1 MLIELSVDKIAQ
13 SISNLNI
20 IFPQSTDNED
30 AKLPDHEAAH
40 CLLSLSQRSPSEE
53 MHISPKSLIS
63 ATTITYPYNHSDLT
77 NATVPKLQSNLSE
90 FNVEA
95 FNRTDSIIS
104 RMGVNLPNDF
114 STAVSSKAFKD
125 SKTKRLN
132 MNTDVID
139 LSKPRSGVS
148 TTENRESDCR
158 TTTPVSYAGAA
169 ELLKS
174 LMTLSDKVPAISP
187 PAFDLNL
194 GPVTCNGQQS
204 NLTNN
209 QHLQTYL
216 TERALQK
223 SKMKLSQVHVLNAFD
238 EKSGHKF
245 MKEPGTAFFS
255 MLSKKLDHI
264 EISPKPRSVIMAN
277 QEISRTDNKTSETQ
291 PKHELNVPE
300 IVTDDDDQPMKE
312 EIVEKVSVDSGA
324 SHTIESGE
332 NDAVKIELHIAKPSD
347 ETLDLA
353 KNINDH
359 SGMETLAEIAANSMK
374 LDASSV
380 SKPKVST
387 QDTELT
393 PNTPNASTIVES
405 DKLSP
410 KPASLP
416 SELASQKEISAKNIA
431 SEYLKLANEQDA
443 AVDESSASSDSDAMA
458 ESDSKHVRRSSVM
471 SLGPDVLI
479 SARTVVVGED
489 GFKSK
494 SSNANDLPMVA
505 LPRGSLANNSSRTN
519 VAFIQEDGG
528 PSRCTMCSA
537 SFPKSHQLVLHM
549 NIHYMNPERKFRCNS
564 CGINFHTQGRLQK
577 HMRSET
583 HNSKV
588 NMVETQ
594 GSSTSKNPR
603 PFECSD
609 CNRAF
614 RIHGH
619 LAKHLRSKTHVQKLE
634 CLQKLPFG
642 TYAMIEEARIN
653 LTDID
658 TTDCDNSL
666 ASLKALAEKLKVES
680 SSPEK
685 RKALHDNLSNDST
698 ASTGTAI
705 NKDVTQL
712 TNESN
717 TDKNIGCLI
726 KKRKLNDT
734 CTDALTISEGD
745 EN

>member
-1 MLIELSVDKIAQ
+1 
-13 SISNLNI
+13 
-20 IFPQSTDNED
+20 
-30 AKLPDHEAAH
+30 
-40 CLLSLSQRSPSEE
+40 

-63 ATTITYPYNHSDLT
+63 ATTITYPYNQSDLT
-77 NATVPKLQSNLSE
+77 NVTVPKLQSTLSE
-90 FNVEA
+90 FNVNQAEA
-95 FNRTDSIIS
+95 FNKTDSIIS
-104 RMGVNLPNDF
+104 KMGVNLPNDL
-114 STAVSSKAFKD
+114 STAASSKALKD
-125 SKTKRLN
+125 CKPKRAN
-132 MNTDVID
+132 MTADVID
-139 LSKPRSGVS
+139 LSKPRSVVS
-148 TTENRESDCR
+148 TTESRESDCR
-158 TTTPVSYAGAA
+158 TTTAISYSGAA

-277 QEISRTDNKTSETQ
+277 QEISRTDNKATETK
-291 PKHELNVPE
+291 PKHEQNVPE
-300 IVTDDDDQPMKE
+300 IVTDEDQPMKE
-312 EIVEKVSVDSGA
+312 EDIEKMPSDSGL
-324 SHTIESGE
+324 SQIIESGE
-332 NDAVKIELHIAKPSD
+332 KNAVKIELHIAKPCD

-374 LDASSV
+374 LDASKSV
-380 SKPKVST
+380 SESTVSI
-387 QDTELT
+387 QAKEPT
-393 PNTPNASTIVES
+393 PNTTNASTIVGS
-405 DKLSP
+405 GKTSP
-410 KPASLP
+410 KSASLP
-416 SELASQKEISAKNIA
+416 SESASKKEISAKNIA

-458 ESDSKHVRRSSVM
+458 ESDSKHVRRSSMM

-505 LPRGSLANNSSRTN
+505 HPRGNLSNNTSRTN

-685 RKALHDNLSNDST
+685 RKALHDSLSNDST
-698 ASTGTAI
+698 ASTGT

-717 TDKNIGCLI
+717 TDKNTGCLI
-726 KKRKLNDT
+726 KKRKLNDG